1 MSKLHMGIDVG
12 STTVKV
18 VVLNEN
24 NKILYS
30 EYRRHYSDIKSTV
43 LGLFDEVKGTVG
55 AQSFTVVITGSGGLL
70 LSKMLGLQ
78 FVQEVIANKTAIE
91 AFLPGTDV
99 VIELGGED
107 AKILYLSGG
116 LEQRMNGTCAGGTG
130 SFIDQMSILLKTDAD
145 GLNELAEK
153 HTTIYPIA
161 ARCGVFAKSDV
172 QPLLNEGAAREDVAA
187 SILQAV
193 VTQTISGLAQGRPIK
208 GNIVFLGGPLHFL
221 PQLRRQFE
229 ETLRDNADSFKI
241 PDNAQIFVAL
251 GAAMMYEGSDERTLD
266 ELKEKLIHSK
276 GVDAEITRMP
286 KLFETAADKKEFEER
301 HAMDK
306 AVRGDITKTKGPVFL
321 GLDVGSTTIKCAV
334 INERDEIIYD
344 YYGKNEGSPITCGLK
359 IMRELYSR
367 LPKDAYI
374 ANGCTTGYGELLLKT
389 AFRIDEGEIETI
401 AHYKAANHFSPGVD
415 FIIDIG
421 GQDMKCMKIKDGV
434 IDSIMLN
441 EACSSGCGSF
451 IQTFAEGL
459 GMDSISFSQEAL
471 TADNPVDLGTRCTVF
486 MNSRVKQAQK
496 EGATVGDISAGLSY
510 SVVRNALYKVIKLRD
525 TSLMGEKIVVQGGT
539 FNNNAI
545 LRCFEMLI
553 GKNVTR
559 PDIAGIMGAFGSALI
574 AKERWHGGECDIITA
589 DEIDSFS
596 FNTKLTRCQ
605 KCNNHCQLTITDF
618 GDGGQFI
625 SGNRCERG
633 AGQEKKNTDIPN
645 LYDYKYKR
653 AFQYKSLKSEDAP
666 RGTIAVPRVLNMY
679 ENYPLWHT
687 FFTEL
692 GFSVKISGRSTH
704 KLYEK
709 GIDSIPSE
717 SACYPAKIVHG
728 HIQDLIDK
736 GYKTIFYPCIPYEQI
751 EYSDAGN
758 HFNCPMVTSYPEVI
772 YNNMDALRAPDI
784 TFLYPFINLAD
795 KPSFKRQMTKALKD
809 KYNISYKEIDAAA
822 EKAFNELR
830 QYKNDIR
837 AKGEETIKWLDEHD
851 KRGIVLAGRPYH
863 IDPEI
868 NHGIPDMINS
878 LGFAVLTEDSIAH
891 LGNLKRDIRVVDQ
904 WAYHT
909 RLYESASEVIKNNRL
924 ELIQLNSFGCG
935 LDAVTTDQVMEI
947 LQSHEK
953 IYTALKIDEVSNLGT
968 ARIRVRSLKAAVKE
982 RADNDF
988 MPHKVEDYT
997 INRVKFTEKER
1008 KNHTIIFPQMSPA
1021 HFGLFEAVFRMCG
1034 YNAMV
1039 LEHATAQDVE
1049 AGLKSVNNDAC
1060 YPSIMVTGQL
1070 VNAFI
1075 SGKCDPDKTSIM
1087 ITQTGGGCR
1096 ATNYIAFLRKALKE
1110 AGYPQVPVV
1119 SLNVSGLEG
1128 NPGFKITPKMVDG
1141 LLKACTWGD
1150 LLLACSQRIRPY
1162 EINEGETNA
1171 VYDKWQKRLYNDI
1184 LNWNTRRLK
1193 LKKVIDEI
1201 IDDFDAIPIDETI
1214 KKPKVGV
1221 VGEILV
1227 KFQPDANNDVVGVI
1241 EAEGGEAV
1249 MPGLADFLLY
1259 CLYNNNFKRDNLGM
1273 KASTARLCNL
1283 AIWGIESFRKH
1294 AEKRMKA
1301 NPKFASRAPGH
1312 IAEIAEGAKSVLQL
1326 GHCTGEGW
1334 FLTGEM
1340 IELINSGVPN
1350 IVCVQPFACL
1360 PNHVTGKGMIKELR
1374 RQYPQS
1380 NIVAIDYDPGASEVN
1395 QLNRIKLMMAV
1406 AFENIRK
1413 EEEYDRLHV
1422 HKYHEKLKSTEKVK
1436 VGV

>member
-18 VVLNEN
+18 VVLDDK

-43 LGLFDEVKGTVG
+43 LSLFDEVRDTVRDMPF
-55 AQSFTVVITGSGGLL
+55 SVVITGSGGLL
-70 LSKMLGLQ
+70 LSKMLGLP

-91 AFLPGTDV
+91 TFLPDTDV

-145 GLNELAEK
+145 GLNALAEQ

-229 ETLRDNADSFKI
+229 ETLKENATSFKI
-241 PDNAQIFVAL
+241 PDNAQVFVAL
-251 GAAMMYEGSDERTLD
+251 GAALMNEENDERTLD
-266 ELKEKLIHSK
+266 ELTAALKASK

-286 KLFETAADKKEFEER
+286 KLFESPEDKREFDER
-301 HAMDK
+301 HGRDK
-306 AVRGDITKTKGPVFL
+306 AKRGDISKVKGPVFL

-334 INERDEIIYD
+334 INRDDEIIYE
-344 YYGKNEGSPITCGLK
+344 YYAKNEGSPITCGLN
-359 IMRELYSR
+359 IMRELYGK
-367 LPKDAYI
+367 LPKGAYI
-374 ANGCTTGYGELLLKT
+374 ANGCTTGYGEQLLKT

-459 GMDSISFSQEAL
+459 GMDSISFSKEAL
-471 TADNPVDLGTRCTVF
+471 TADDPVDLGTRCTVF

-545 LRCFEMLI
+545 LRCFELLI
-553 GKNVTR
+553 GKNVIR

-574 AKERWHGGECDIITA
+574 AKERWSGGECDIITA
-589 DEIDSFS
+589 DELDSFT
-596 FNTKLTRCQ
+596 FKTTLTRCQ
-605 KCNNHCQLTITDF
+605 KCNNHCQLTVTDF
-618 GDGGQFI
+618 GDGSKFV

-633 AGQEKKNTDIPN
+633 AGEEKKNKDIPN
-645 LYDYKYKR
+645 LFDYKYKR
-653 AFQYKSLKSEDAP
+653 AFRYKSIPSEDAP
-666 RGTIAVPRVLNMY
+666 RGTIAMPRVLNMY
-679 ENYPLWHT
+679 ENYPLWFT

-692 GFSVKISGRSTH
+692 GFCVKLSGRSTH

-709 GIDSIPSE
+709 GIESIPSE
-717 SACYPAKIVHG
+717 SACYPAKLVHG
-728 HIQDLIDK
+728 HIQDLIDR
-736 GYKTIFYPCIPYEQI
+736 GYTTIFYPCIPYEQI
-751 EYSDAGN
+751 EYNDAGN

-772 YNNMDALRAPDI
+772 YNNMDAVRDSRI

-795 KPSFKRQMTKALKD
+795 KPSFKRQMAKALKAY
-809 KYNISYKEIDAAA
+809 YNIPFKEIASAA
-822 EKAFNELR
+822 EKAFEELKN
-830 QYKNDIR
+830 YKNDIR
-837 AKGEETIKWLDEHD
+837 AKGEEVIKWLDDND

-868 NHGIPDMINS
+868 NHGIPDMINT
-878 LGFAVLTEDSIAH
+878 LGFAVLTEDSVAH
-891 LGNLKRDIRVVDQ
+891 LGHLKRDIRVVDQ

-909 RLYESASEVIKNNRL
+909 RLYEAASEVIKNNRL

-953 IYTALKIDEVSNLGT
+953 IYTTLKIDEVSNLGT
-968 ARIRVRSLKAAVKE
+968 ARIRARSLKAAVKE
-982 RADNDF
+982 RADSDF
-988 MPHKVEDYT
+988 VPRKIEDYT
-997 INRVKFTEKER
+997 INRVMFTEEEK
-1008 KNHTIIFPQMSPA
+1008 KNHTIIFPQMSPT
-1021 HFGLFEAVFRMCG
+1021 HFGLFEAVFRACG

-1039 LEHATAQDVE
+1039 LEHATAEDVE

-1075 SGKCDPDKTSIM
+1075 SGRCDPDKTSVM
-1087 ITQTGGGCR
+1087 ISQTGGGCR

-1110 AGYPQVPVV
+1110 AGYGQVPVV
-1119 SLNVSGLEG
+1119 SLNISGLEG
-1128 NPGFKITPKMVDG
+1128 NPGFKITPKLVDG
-1141 LLKACTWGD
+1141 MLKACTWGD
-1150 LLLACSQRIRPY
+1150 LLLSVSQRIRPY
-1162 EINEGETNA
+1162 EINEGETNE
-1171 VYDKWQKRLYNDI
+1171 VYNKWQTRLYND
-1184 LNWNTRRLK
+1184 LLKNNKRNLK

-1201 IDDFDAIPIDETI
+1201 IADFDAIPIDETV
-1214 KKPKVGV
+1214 KKPRVGV

-1241 EAEGGEAV
+1241 ESEGGEAV

-1294 AEKRMKA
+1294 AEKKMKA

-1312 IAEIAEGAKSVLQL
+1312 IAEIAEGAKKILQL

-1374 RQYPQS
+1374 RQFPQS

-1406 AFENIRK
+1406 AFENIKK
-1413 EEEYDRLHV
+1413 EN
-1422 HKYHEKLKSTEKVK
+1422 EKSDLLIERHHAKLRAAEKARV
-1436 VGV
+1436 